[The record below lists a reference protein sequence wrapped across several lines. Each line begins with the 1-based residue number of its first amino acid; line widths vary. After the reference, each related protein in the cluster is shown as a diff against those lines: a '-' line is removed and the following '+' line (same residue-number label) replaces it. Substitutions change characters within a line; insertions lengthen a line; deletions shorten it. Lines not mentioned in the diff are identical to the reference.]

1 MPLKFRSS
9 RCDTHSVRKG
19 ILAGVLAA
27 AVGVALTAAPA
38 PAVTRKPH
46 KVVYLTFDDGPNS
59 GNDPRLLRILRREQ
73 VPATFFVVG
82 QSLTSDRDFVK
93 RLYLAGHAIGNHS
106 WAHADLT
113 TMSSAGV
120 AATLRSTQRLI
131 GPVGGACMRPPYG
144 AVSPAVVAEVNRLGM
159 RMVLWDVDP
168 QDWAHQDSV
177 YITNH
182 VLSHVRDR
190 SVVLLHDGGGPR
202 SATTTAVKTIIP
214 VLKARGYEFRTVPA
228 CRVPIRM
235 DLLDAGIVD
244 EPTPV
249 PTPQPVSPSPT
260 ASAPT
265 DTPVV
270 P

>member
-1 MPLKFRSS
+1 M
-9 RCDTHSVRKG
+9 G

-27 AVGVALTAAPA
+27 VVGVGLVSSPA
-38 PAVTRKPH
+38 PAVKRKPN

-59 GNDPRLLRILRREQ
+59 SNDPRLLRILRREH
-73 VPATFFVVG
+73 VPGTFFVVG
-82 QSLTSDRDFVK
+82 QSLASDPDAVK

-113 TMSSAGV
+113 HMSAAGV

-144 AVSPAVVAEVNRLGM
+144 AVNPAVVAEVNRLGM
-159 RMVLWDVDP
+159 RMVMWDVDP
-168 QDWAHQDSV
+168 QDWAHQDSA
-177 YITNH
+177 YIANH
-182 VLSHVRDR
+182 VISHVRDR

-202 SATTTAVKTIIP
+202 SATTTAVRTIIA

-228 CRVPIRM
+228 CRVPFRM
-235 DLLDAGIVD
+235 DLLGAAIID
-244 EPTPV
+244 EPTPA
-249 PTPQPVSPSPT
+249 PTPQPVSPTPT
-260 ASAPT
+260 PTPT

-270 P
+270 VP